1 MQNQTEPAAKLTLFP
16 LTQNVVVPN
25 AASSASASVS
35 APSQIVV
42 SEPSAVYHVFGA
54 GKIQGRGTQAHRGR
68 IAMFKIVGTLPVKTR
83 LPLVAWVLAGLVT
96 LFSLGTSLTQVSGP
110 MVQAAKPETAHY
122 ASMTDL
128 LNLFGAL

>member
-1 MQNQTEPAAKLTLFP
+1 MCRSIN
-16 LTQNVVVPN
+16 
-25 AASSASASVS
+25 SVL
-35 APSQIVV
+35 IT
-42 SEPSAVYHVFGA
+42 FGA
-54 GKIQGRGTQAHRGR
+54 GKIEGRGTQAHRGR

-110 MVQAAKPETAHY
+110 MLQAAKPEAAHY

-128 LNLFGAL
+128 LNFFGAL